1 MFLLP
6 LAGQCWAAEWC
17 FPVLCGAQ
25 RSHAE
30 TFSANIC
37 LRCFPGWRST
47 DLTHLLKVDHPSSA
61 LTLPENS
68 SPSTSQVSFPAGI
81 LHVSNEPVCS
91 WGTWEFQMF
100 TFPHNTASALENC
113 PALVLF
119 TTASEATKLYC
130 LLAEINPSYFILEGQ
145 SVDNLQRKS
154 VE

>member
-47 DLTHLLKVDHPSSA
+47 DLTYLLKVDHPSSA

-81 LHVSNEPVCS
+81 LHV
-91 WGTWEFQMF
+91 
-100 TFPHNTASALENC
+100 FPMS
-113 PALVLF
+113 
-119 TTASEATKLYC
+119 
-130 LLAEINPSYFILEGQ
+130 Q
-145 SVDNLQRKS
+145 SVPGEHESFRCSPFLTTLPQLWRTVLLWLHLQQQVKPQS
-154 VE
+154 YIAYWQELIPATSFWMVSQ